1 MRKEAFTILAAT
13 ALIGGCGD
21 STGLDDRRP
30 PEPTNFAWSGQVPHG
45 ARVEIKNI
53 HGDVR
58 ARLGSGG
65 VVRVRAVKQ
74 GKSDDPS
81 SVRIEVLETPE
92 GVTICAVYPDV
103 RGLPPN
109 QCLPGLDGQLSSRG
123 NDVTVTFDIEVPAG
137 RAFSAAT
144 VAGSVEA
151 SGLAGYVQARTL
163 AGDID
168 ISTSRM
174 ADAATNNGT
183 NTASIGRVGWDR
195 DLSFSALAGHVTVR
209 VPPSANADIRG
220 STGDGAIS
228 TDFPLSITRVGGLR
242 ILRGQLGNGGRNLT
256 ITTGSGDIA
265 LLSNQGHTTA
275 FTADT
280 R

>member
-1 MRKEAFTILAAT
+1 MRLDTFTILATA

-21 STGLDDRRP
+21 STGLDDRWP
-30 PEPTNFAWSGQVPHG
+30 PEPGDFAWSGQVSPA

-53 HGDVR
+53 NGDVR
-58 ARLGSGG
+58 ARPGSDGM
-65 VVRVRAVKQ
+65 VRVRAVKK
-74 GKSDDPS
+74 GKNDEPS

-103 RGLPPN
+103 PGLPPN
-109 QCLPGLDGQLSSRG
+109 QCLPGLDGQLSSRD
-123 NDVTVTFDIEVPAG
+123 NDVTVTFDIEVPVG
-137 RAFSAAT
+137 RAFFAAT

-168 ISTSRM
+168 ISTSGM
-174 ADAATNNGT
+174 ADAATSNGRI
-183 NTASIGRVGWDR
+183 TASIGQVGWDR

-209 VPPSANADIRG
+209 VPPTTNAVVRG
-220 STGDGAIS
+220 STSSGSIS

-242 ILRGQLGNGGRNLT
+242 ILRGQLGSGGRNLT

-265 LLSNQGHTTA
+265 LLSSQGHTTA
-275 FTADT
+275 STAHMH
-280 R
+280 